1 MRFNVDRLRQ
11 KLGAT
16 FWSANLTLLAS
27 VVFLDQFGQGLLG
40 GARTNFF
47 IDTLGLS
54 GGQVLWLEGI
64 RELPG
69 LALMFIAA
77 LMMRWSLSR
86 RAAVSVFIMGAG
98 YALYAFVGSYVGL
111 LLVAI
116 VASLG
121 FHMWMPLNSALAM
134 CLSER
139 DKTGRV
145 LGTLSSVGA
154 LAALAGMGVISL
166 VARLF
171 ESMSLGTYYVAG
183 GAFIVVAAFLLTRL
197 PAHIGATETEQ
208 PRMLLKRHYW
218 LYYVLTFFE
227 GSRKQVLGT
236 FGTLVLVDSFG
247 LKVWQISLILLASSI
262 VNLVSGPYV
271 GHLVDRFGERST
283 VSASYVILVLCCL
296 GFSTL
301 HDVWILVVLLVVIK
315 LMVMFGM
322 GLSTY
327 VYRSASPEELTP
339 TLSAGISINHVTSV
353 AMPLVAGALLPIIKY
368 EGIFLGTG
376 ALVLLSVPFALA
388 LRTSQSPVSQVAPA
402 TAK

>member
-1 MRFNVDRLRQ
+1 MRFNVDRLWQ

-40 GARTNFF
+40 GASTNFF

-69 LALMFIAA
+69 LVLMFIAA

-86 RAAVSVFIMGAG
+86 RAAVSVFIMGVG

-111 LLVAI
+111 LVVAV

-121 FHMWMPLNSALAM
+121 FHMWMPLNNALAM
-134 CLSER
+134 CLSEK
-139 DKTGRV
+139 DATGRV

-154 LAALAGMGVISL
+154 LAALVGMGVISL
-166 VARLF
+166 VAKLF
-171 ESMSLGTYYVAG
+171 ESVSLGTYYVAG
-183 GAFIVVAAFLLTRL
+183 GAFIVVAAFLLIRL
-197 PAHIGATETEQ
+197 PAHIGATEMEQ

-247 LKVWQISLILLASSI
+247 LKVWQISLILLSSSI
-262 VNLVSGPYV
+262 VNLVTASYV
-271 GHLVDRFGERST
+271 GRLIDRFGERAT

-296 GFSTL
+296 GFATL

-327 VYRSASPEELTP
+327 VYRSAPPEELTP

-353 AMPLVAGALLPIIKY
+353 AMPLVAGALMPIIKY

-376 ALVLLSVPFALA
+376 VLILLSVPFALA
-388 LRTSQSPVSQVAPA
+388 LRTSQLVVPKVAPA
-402 TAK
+402 AGE

>member
-1 MRFNVDRLRQ
+1 MQFNVDRLWQR
-11 KLGAT
+11 LGAT

-40 GARTNFF
+40 GASINFF

-69 LALMFIAA
+69 LALMLIAA
-77 LMMRWSLSR
+77 LMMRWPLSR
-86 RAAVSVFIMGAG
+86 RAALSVFIMGVG
-98 YALYAFVGSYVGL
+98 YGLYAFVGSYVGL
-111 LLVAI
+111 LVVAV

-121 FHMWMPLNSALAM
+121 FHMWMPLSSALGM
-134 CLSER
+134 CLSEK

-154 LAALAGMGVISL
+154 LAAMAGMGVISL
-166 VARLF
+166 VAKLF
-171 ESMSLGTYYVAG
+171 ESISLGTYYIAG
-183 GAFIVVAAFLLTRL
+183 GGFIIVAAALLTRL
-197 PAHIGATETEQ
+197 PAYIGATEIEQ
-208 PRMLLKRHYW
+208 PRMLLKRRYW
-218 LYYVLTFFE
+218 LYYILTFFE

-236 FGTLVLVDSFG
+236 FGTLVLVDSFDF
-247 LKVWQISLILLASSI
+247 KVWQISLILLASSI
-262 VNLVSGPYV
+262 VNLVAGPYI
-271 GHLVDRFGERST
+271 GRLVDRFGERTT
-283 VSASYVILVLCCL
+283 VSTSYVILVLCCL
-296 GFSTL
+296 GLATL

-327 VYRSASPEELTP
+327 VYRSAPPEELTP

-376 ALVLLSVPFALA
+376 LLILLSVPFALA
-388 LRTSQSPVSQVAPA
+388 LRASRPAVSQIAPA
-402 TAK
+402 PAK